1 MHLNKEHYG
10 VNMNN
15 AGVFAGEENA
25 LSHEKYDQGFGVD
38 VMCKI
43 NK

>member
-15 AGVFAGEENA
+15 AGVFAGGENA
-25 LSHEKYDQGFGVD
+25 LSHEKYDKVWRGCD
-38 VMCKI
+38 VQ